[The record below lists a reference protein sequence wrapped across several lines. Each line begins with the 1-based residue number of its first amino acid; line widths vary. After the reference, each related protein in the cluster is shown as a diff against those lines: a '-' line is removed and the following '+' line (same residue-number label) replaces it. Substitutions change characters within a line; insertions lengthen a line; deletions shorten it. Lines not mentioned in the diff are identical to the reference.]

1 MNKSPSAQLY
11 NWEKF
16 SVGIFH
22 THFVLPL
29 ADPDRHAGLAGRLRQ
44 IRKFERM
51 SLPEQRAAQHLR
63 LQRLLVHAY
72 VTVPFYRKQFDDAGV
87 HPSQIRPGQPLPIP
101 VATREILR
109 EQPQSMMSTAYR
121 QEGLGLSSNGS
132 LTTSPKSLGTDVNGL
147 RDKAALGIELNAWA
161 GYLPGDSVMMLPPL
175 HSDSEETSWKRRLY
189 ENVLLRRTSV
199 ALGNLSEED
208 LERCRIGY
216 EMHRPKVLY
225 GNSTV
230 LARFAGHLAAH
241 GMRHRPRVI
250 IATAEV
256 MSDDHRSSIESTFN
270 SKLFMHYRN
279 EEMGGLAAECPD
291 HEGLHF
297 HPWGAS
303 VEFDPVC
310 DTPEGPVYRLLI
322 TDLLNYGQPLIR
334 YDTGDC
340 VTLTEQM
347 CSCGRWFPLARHIL
361 CREREAQQLHQ
372 PEVRAS

>member
-1 MNKSPSAQLY
+1 M
-11 NWEKF
+11 
-16 SVGIFH
+16 GIFH

-51 SLPEQRAAQHLR
+51 SLPEQRVAQHLR
-63 LQRLLVHAY
+63 LQRLIVHAY

-87 HPSQIRPGQPLPIP
+87 HPSQIQPGQPIPIP
-101 VATREILR
+101 VTTQDILQN
-109 EQPQSMMSTAYR
+109 QPQSLISAAYR
-121 QEGLGLSSNGS
+121 QEGLCLSSSGS
-132 LTTSPKSLGTDVNGL
+132 LSTNPNSLGNDVNGL

-161 GYLPGDSVMMLPPL
+161 GYLPGDSVMMLPGA
-175 HSDSEETSWKRRLY
+175 HSDLTEETSWKRRLCD
-189 ENVLLRRTSV
+189 NVLLRRTSV

-208 LERCRIGY
+208 LERCRLGY
-216 EMHRPKVLY
+216 EMQRPKVLY

-230 LARFAGHLAAH
+230 LARFAGYLAAH
-241 GMRHRPRVI
+241 GIRHRPRVV
-250 IATAEV
+250 IATAEA
-256 MSDDHRSSIESTFN
+256 MSDDHRSSIESIFN
-270 SKLFMHYRN
+270 IKLFMHYRN
-279 EEMGGLAAECPD
+279 EEMGGIAAECPD

-297 HPWGAS
+297 HPWGAC

-310 DTPEGPVYRLLI
+310 DTPEGSVYRLLI

-340 VTLTEQM
+340 VTLTAQM

-361 CREREAQQLHQ
+361 CREREAQQLHE
-372 PEVRAS
+372 PRVRAS